1 MPEWICTTF
10 FVQQVRK
17 PRSYASL
24 KLRPNQRLTSLKCR
38 ATSIAKN
45 VSLFCT
51 YYVVCFDE
59 LMGVFY
65 CTTCCGGRMSWPWRG
80 CCDSLHFGHTSF
92 ASKKGFQHR
101 MRRFWG
107 GHFRMSFKGLSTS
120 FRLKPLLGIKIFSGL
135 QFIKH
140 ILKSVV
146 RHSLNQEQKWK
157 WFVFVWSKSKVHY
170 NDDEV
175 KVLLKTTNSM
185 QRWPWHSLA
194 ACVWNWKPHNANPT
208 LGSN

>member
-1 MPEWICTTF
+1 MNKKQAC
-10 FVQQVRK
+10 K

-51 YYVVCFDE
+51 YYVVCFDK

-135 QFIKH
+135 QFIKTYSQVCGQAFFEPRAKMKM
-140 ILKSVV
+140 ICVCMVQIQSALQWRWGQGSVK
-146 RHSLNQEQKWK
+146 N
-157 WFVFVWSKSKVHY
+157 Y
-170 NDDEV
+170 
-175 KVLLKTTNSM
+175 
-185 QRWPWHSLA
+185 
-194 ACVWNWKPHNANPT
+194 
-208 LGSN
+208 